1 MTPWMIL
8 AAAAAPT
15 GPRHS
20 GSWTPPTGRASLGYE
35 VAASTPPDLQNIT
48 LIALAV
54 LVVLIVAVVLLLLFR
69 NLSESGNYPNQYQ
82 RMQEDR
88 AYLRTGLFNATG
100 DILRETVRHRYGGGN
115 NRL

>member
-1 MTPWMIL
+1 MAPWMIL
-8 AAAAAPT
+8 AATAAPT

-20 GSWTPPTGRASLGYE
+20 EGWTPSTGRASLGYE
-35 VAASTPPDLQNIT
+35 IATNTPDLQNTTFIV
-48 LIALAV
+48 LAV
-54 LVVLIVAVVLLLLFR
+54 LVVLIVAVVLLFLFR
-69 NLSESGNYPNQYQ
+69 NLSESGNYPNQYR

-115 NRL
+115 NRF